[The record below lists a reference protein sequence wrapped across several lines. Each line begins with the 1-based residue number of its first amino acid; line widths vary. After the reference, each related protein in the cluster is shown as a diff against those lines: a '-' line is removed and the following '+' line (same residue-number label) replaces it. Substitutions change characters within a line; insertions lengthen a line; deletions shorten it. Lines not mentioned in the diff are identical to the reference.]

1 MVKAKD
7 RRNTPGYEVREIDET
22 IRRLLDNIDSVALS
36 ITHFANVVRHEE
48 DPDDCEW
55 DWSDAGRLS
64 SALCSLK
71 DVCRLLDIECK
82 TI

>member
-1 MVKAKD
+1 MVKAKG
-7 RRNTPGYEVREIDET
+7 RGNAPGYEVKEIDET
-22 IRRLLDNIDSVALS
+22 ICRLLDNIGSVALS

-55 DWSDAGRLS
+55 DWGDAGRLS

-71 DVCRLLDIECK
+71 DVCRLLGVEYNAI
-82 TI
+82 